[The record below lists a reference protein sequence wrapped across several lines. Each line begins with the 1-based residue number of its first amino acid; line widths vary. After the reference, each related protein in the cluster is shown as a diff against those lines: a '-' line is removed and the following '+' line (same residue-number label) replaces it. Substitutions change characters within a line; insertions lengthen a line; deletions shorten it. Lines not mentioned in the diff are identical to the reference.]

1 MSAPKSGGP
10 VDPALIE
17 DLVVANRVLADHGVL
32 DAFGHVSI
40 RHPAN
45 PQRYLMSRQLAP
57 VLVTAEDVLEY
68 DLDSEVVGGG
78 EHSVFLERFIH
89 GEMYRARP
97 DVHAVVHSHSPSV
110 IPFGITTVPLKPVY
124 HMAGFLHAGVPN
136 FDIRSHRGM
145 TNMLVTDGALGKALA
160 DTLGDRN
167 VSLMRGHGNVVVGPD
182 IKVATYRAIYT
193 EINARLQMQA
203 LQLGGPITYLDPEE
217 GKLIDAVQATKVIN
231 RPWTLWKRQALGR

>member
-17 DLVVANRVLADHGVL
+17 DLVVANRVLADQGVL
-32 DAFGHVSI
+32 DAFGHVSV
-40 RHPAN
+40 RHPGN

-57 VLVTAEDVLEY
+57 ELVTADDILEY

-78 EHSVFLERFIH
+78 EHLVFLERFIH
-89 GEMYRARP
+89 GEMYKART
-97 DVHAVVHSHSPSV
+97 DVNAVIHSHSPSV
-110 IPFGITTVPLKPVY
+110 IPFGVTTVPLRPVY

-136 FDIRSHRGM
+136 FDIRTHRGM

-160 DTLGDRN
+160 DTLGAGT

-182 IKVATYRAIYT
+182 IRVATYRAIYT

-203 LQLGGPITYLDPEE
+203 MQLGGPVTYLAPEE
-217 GKLIDAVQATKVIN
+217 GQKIDAVQIKVIG
-231 RPWTLWKRQALGR
+231 RPWALWKRKALGR